1 MLGLIEI
8 IGASELKLESQ
19 AGRFLFF
26 KGKPCNFEE
35 QRDSNGH
42 NACQFLRSLLENTGM
57 AGVTIV
63 FRLLAKIVDFRA
75 PVLFLIREL
84 ISKEQ

>member
-8 IGASELKLESQ
+8 IGASELKLESE

-26 KGKPCNFEE
+26 KGKPCSFEE

-57 AGVTIV
+57 AGVTMV
-63 FRLLAKIVDFRA
+63 VRLLG
-75 PVLFLIREL
+75 
-84 ISKEQ
+84 